1 MQPVLEVRDKV
12 YNFVDKLLD
21 KAKDL
26 SDERVLLHGHLE
38 AIQTPSS
45 DIAAAL
51 EDVKRGFQ
59 LQSELLQY
67 YEQITPAST
76 VQVIEDKSGAVL
88 TNEDRIEV
96 LLNQSHQPPVPVNRR
111 RPSSKTVESSEPSR
125 PTETMRLMDTKRPM
139 GIAKNRGVFAVY
151 SLGLWLLGILTT
163 LTLIEYASVS
173 EWAAMEAVT
182 MRSIVY

>member
-26 SDERVLLHGHLE
+26 SDERVRLHGHLE
-38 AIQTPSS
+38 AIQTPSAE
-45 DIAAAL
+45 IASAL

-67 YEQITPAST
+67 YEQITPAATAQNLPPADQLS
-76 VQVIEDKSGAVL
+76 
-88 TNEDRIEV
+88 NEDRIEV
-96 LLNQSHQPPVPVNRR
+96 LLNHNHQSAPQMNRR
-111 RPSSKTVESSEPSR
+111 RPTTKAIESFG
-125 PTETMRLMDTKRPM
+125 PTDRLLEGKRPVSLLRN
-139 GIAKNRGVFAVY
+139 GSVFAVY
-151 SLGLWLLGILTT
+151 SLALWLLGILTT

-173 EWAAMEAVT
+173 DWSSMEAMSV
-182 MRSIVY
+182 SSSFVY